1 MYTGLTGALKIVDI
15 LGQRMTVA
23 YVSGWS
29 VDDKTEMIDC
39 SQFGSA
45 ETNKIAGRKS
55 WSASA
60 EGAVC
65 FAENADHRILFEK
78 KAAGLPLELEF
89 YLDVGE
95 NGTDPESTE
104 TFLCGSGYIESL
116 SLDLSAGDKGNIS
129 ISIAGDGPLDVYA
142 AGARIGS
149 GNASEKTL
157 EFFIR
162 DKNLFVKGP
171 LKYKNRISING
182 DGHLVVKVE

>member
-29 VDDKTEMIDC
+29 VDAKTEMIDC

-95 NGTDPESTE
+95 NGTDPESTG

-129 ISIAGDGPLDVYA
+129 ISISGDGPLDVYT
-142 AGARIGS
+142 AGSRIGS
-149 GNASEKTL
+149 GDASEKTL
-157 EFFIR
+157 EFFIK

-171 LKYKNRISING
+171 IKYKNNININEN
-182 DGHLVVKVE
+182 GHLIVKVE